1 MKWFV
6 IVALVMLVLVPGA
19 GAAPPPLDSSAVGG
33 RPVEQVPQPIGA
45 GFVGIAQV
53 GPMYHCIGLVCPSA
67 PVDSRPRGCRRFVA
81 MPSGAWRVART
92 VWSDQPE
99 AFFAAPYAPGWHW
112 TFSLGDGY
120 GVIATKCLWGWQEVP
135 ASMRG

>member
-1 MKWFV
+1 MKLFGV
-6 IVALVMLVLVPGA
+6 VTVALLVFVPGA
-19 GAAPPPLDSSAVGG
+19 WAGPPPLTSDAVGS
-33 RPVEQVPQPIGA
+33 RPVEQVPQPIA
-45 GFVGIAQV
+45 STFVGIAHV
-53 GPMYHCIGLVCPSA
+53 GPMYHCIGLVCPGA
-67 PVDSRPRGCRRFVA
+67 PVDSRPRGCRRYLA
-81 MPSGAWRVART
+81 TQSGAWRVART

-120 GVIATKCLWGWQEVP
+120 GVIATKCLWGWQDVP